1 MKYIA
6 MNEALAIELDVIPE
20 NHPYKKSNGIVVFKE
35 DLKTVWEHKNNQT
48 LEDVEVLTVQEAL
61 QKTETWK

>member
-6 MNEALAIELDVIPE
+6 MNEARAIELGVIPE

-35 DLKTVWEHKNNQT
+35 DLKTVWERQNNQT
-48 LEDVEVLTVQEAL
+48 LEDVEVLTVQGAL
-61 QKTETWK
+61 KKTETW